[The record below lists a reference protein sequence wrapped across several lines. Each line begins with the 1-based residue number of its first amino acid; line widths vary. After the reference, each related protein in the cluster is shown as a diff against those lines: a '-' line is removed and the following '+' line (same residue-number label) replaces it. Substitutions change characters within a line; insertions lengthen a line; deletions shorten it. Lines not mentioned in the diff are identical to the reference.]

1 MWHKEKNRNPIV
13 RLALLLALASTPM
26 MTNLFKSDF
35 VLAQSPSET
44 PSFPLPTAVPNGTKI
59 RVDGSASMTRANE
72 ALKQRFEKEYSGTNV
87 ELANNG
93 TDEALKALEEG
104 KIDIAAIGRGLTPE
118 KLEEQGL
125 EQQLL
130 RREKIAIIVGK
141 NNPFK
146 GDLSNQKFTQIYTG
160 EITNWS
166 ELGGP
171 SKEIRVIDRPEFSD
185 TREAFKNYPLFKGR
199 LITGSTATQLD
210 SDDPAEVVNKLGDDG
225 IGFVLANQVEEL
237 GDNVRILSMHKVS
250 PTDSRYPY
258 SQPLVYVFKKNPTEA
273 VKNFVGFSTAEPG
286 QEALQVARKAESVAV
301 AAAVAQ
307 AVSGDAPDATATT
320 GATPEATTGAT
331 PGATADGTEAG
342 SGNQAGAA
350 NEDVGPATNTSA
362 SDGSSTTALVPD
374 NTGIA
379 AETGDGTMPWW
390 WILLPV
396 AVIGALALWWLLGR
410 RKSQED
416 DTVARGVLPENS
428 PPPFTPTSTTGPVKE
443 PEPVANT
450 PAEPNAEINAA
461 AVEPDNTA
469 GGINAA
475 GIAAGAAGIAGL
487 GAAGAA
493 ALSSRDKNEDE
504 PEIRD
509 NFVADT
515 SPEARFNAP
524 DSEQANIYGTGLDIE
539 APDLEQPDIPDT
551 SLDLEA
557 PANVVSS
564 SFPSL
569 PRINTPID
577 NVEAPPTEPVVSDTS
592 SENNLDNNAVPQ
604 EELPSASTSNF
615 LGNFAL
621 GTGVAGAAAAAGAG
635 AQRIK
640 SQFAGKEVPESKE
653 DESTEEESSQ
663 IQGTVPYPQLP
674 DVWDSTQ
681 TEQVN
686 TEADNSVS
694 SGSDLL
700 NEENSNPDNDLTSP
714 SSLWGTSPTEEPS
727 TEEEQEESSFALGV
741 NPDSDSSLL
750 NRDDENRLEENNDV
764 TSPSS
769 LWGTSPTEEPS
780 TEEEQEEKSSFPFG
794 GAAAGAGLVAG
805 AAAIGSK
812 FFNRDN
818 ADASKDSNNTEVN
831 HDVEQQATTEEQNN
845 ESGNTGLGS
854 GWFLN
859 RFRKNTPDATDTD
872 TTDTAQTSEI
882 AETSELPEVRIINQD
897 EQLADAQ
904 TAPPQEQPTN
914 DGLPNVWVTQSNQQ
928 PATPEETVTQE
939 EIAQFGVSST
949 VEEDT
954 SAPATGAVLAGG
966 AAVGAFALG
975 SQMKANDE
983 QSQEQNSETSTSQ
996 ESFDEDIALDEVAD
1010 QAEID
1015 TIIRTSKEDPDQG
1028 DTDWDRIYGIHH
1040 NGATVVPGES
1050 NILLANRTPK
1060 WAYASWNI
1068 ADADREAMQERGA
1081 AQLILRLY
1089 DTTDIDLSYQNAK
1102 LVQQYECEETV
1113 NHRYVAIPLPD
1124 RDYITEIGY
1133 LTKDK
1138 EWLLV
1143 SRSPIVRVFSRPHKD
1158 FWFEADAELIIH
1170 GATEPGS
1177 IVTIDG
1183 HNIKVKQDGTFHLRI
1198 PFTESLINYLI
1209 TAVAPDSEQAK
1220 TIHMQFSQK
1229 ERENR

>member
-1 MWHKEKNRNPIV
+1 
-13 RLALLLALASTPM
+13 
-26 MTNLFKSDF
+26 
-35 VLAQSPSET
+35 
-44 PSFPLPTAVPNGTKI
+44 
-59 RVDGSASMTRANE
+59 
-72 ALKQRFEKEYSGTNV
+72 
-87 ELANNG
+87 
-93 TDEALKALEEG
+93 
-104 KIDIAAIGRGLTPE
+104 
-118 KLEEQGL
+118 
-125 EQQLL
+125 
-130 RREKIAIIVGK
+130 
-141 NNPFK
+141 
-146 GDLSNQKFTQIYTG
+146 
-160 EITNWS
+160 
-166 ELGGP
+166 
-171 SKEIRVIDRPEFSD
+171 
-185 TREAFKNYPLFKGR
+185 
-199 LITGSTATQLD
+199 
-210 SDDPAEVVNKLGDDG
+210 
-225 IGFVLANQVEEL
+225 
-237 GDNVRILSMHKVS
+237 
-250 PTDSRYPY
+250 
-258 SQPLVYVFKKNPTEA
+258 
-273 VKNFVGFSTAEPG
+273 
-286 QEALQVARKAESVAV
+286 
-301 AAAVAQ
+301 
-307 AVSGDAPDATATT
+307 
-320 GATPEATTGAT
+320 
-331 PGATADGTEAG
+331 
-342 SGNQAGAA
+342 
-350 NEDVGPATNTSA
+350 
-362 SDGSSTTALVPD
+362 
-374 NTGIA
+374 
-379 AETGDGTMPWW
+379 
-390 WILLPV
+390 
-396 AVIGALALWWLLGR
+396 
-410 RKSQED
+410 
-416 DTVARGVLPENS
+416 
-428 PPPFTPTSTTGPVKE
+428 
-443 PEPVANT
+443 
-450 PAEPNAEINAA
+450 
-461 AVEPDNTA
+461 
-469 GGINAA
+469 
-475 GIAAGAAGIAGL
+475 
-487 GAAGAA
+487 
-493 ALSSRDKNEDE
+493 
-504 PEIRD
+504 
-509 NFVADT
+509 
-515 SPEARFNAP
+515 
-524 DSEQANIYGTGLDIE
+524 
-539 APDLEQPDIPDT
+539 
-551 SLDLEA
+551 
-557 PANVVSS
+557 
-564 SFPSL
+564 
-569 PRINTPID
+569 
-577 NVEAPPTEPVVSDTS
+577 
-592 SENNLDNNAVPQ
+592 VPQ

-700 NEENSNPDNDLTSP
+700 NEQNSNPDNDLNSPSSLWGTSPTEEPSVQEQQEESSFVSGVNPDSSASLLNRDDENPLEENNDVTSP

-727 TEEEQEESSFALGV
+727 VQEQQEESSFALGV

-750 NRDDENRLEENNDV
+750 NRDDENRPEENNDV

-780 TEEEQEEKSSFPFG
+780 TEEQQEEKSSFPFG

-818 ADASKDSNNTEVN
+818 ANTSEDSNSTEVN
-831 HDVEQQATTEEQNN
+831 QDIEQQATTEEKNN

-859 RFRKNTPDATDTD
+859 RFRKNTPDATDTNATDSATDTD

-882 AETSELPEVRIINQD
+882 GETSELPEVRIINQD

-975 SQMKANDE
+975 SQMKANEE

-1015 TIIRTSKEDPDQG
+1015 TIIRTPKEDSDQG

-1040 NGATVVPGES
+1040 NGASVVPGES